1 MSLLLACTCSYER
14 RIGDQLE
21 SRMCTLTK
29 KNVLLQEVVALI
41 SCILIIELRKM
52 KAGGIFL
59 LAKKWG
65 QRAKKECY
73 TEGSVSNPFL
83 CHICLAKSYC
93 AVF

>member
-52 KAGGIFL
+52 KAFFCWLKNGDKGQKRNATKRGRFL
-59 LAKKWG
+59 TLFCVTYA
-65 QRAKKECY
+65 
-73 TEGSVSNPFL
+73 
-83 CHICLAKSYC
+83 
-93 AVF
+93 